1 MSREPNK
8 KGHQMSTSSTV
19 SPTQLRHA
27 IRSGDHTANTSGFCQ
42 GFVQCNLV
50 ILPAEFAKDFL
61 AFCEANPKPCPLI
74 AMSEPGN
81 PSIPQLG
88 QNLDIRTDIP
98 RYKVFENGIVTSEV
112 NDITEL
118 WRDDLVAFLL
128 GCSFSFEEALI
139 ADGLDVRNVSEQVNV
154 PMYIS
159 NIDCTPAGPF
169 EGKMV
174 VSMRPFAPEEAL
186 RAADI
191 SSRFPSVHGEPI
203 HYANPEDIGITDISR
218 PDYGDPV
225 TIKPREHPLFWACGV
240 TPQIALAAA
249 KLPFCITHAPGC
261 MLVTDL
267 KNTDLAVSDN

>member
-1 MSREPNK
+1 MSE
-8 KGHQMSTSSTV
+8 SSIA

-50 ILPAEFAKDFL
+50 ILPAESAEDFL

-81 PSIPQLG
+81 PSIPKLG
-88 QNLDIRTDIP
+88 QDLDIRTDVP

-112 NDITEL
+112 SDITEL

-159 NIDCTPAGPF
+159 NIDCTPIGPF

-186 RAADI
+186 RAANI
-191 SSRFPSVHGEPI
+191 CSRFPSVHGEPI

-225 TIKPREHPLFWACGV
+225 TINPREHPLFWACGV

-249 KLPFCITHAPGC
+249 KLPFCITHVPGC

-267 KNTDLAVSDN
+267 KNTDLAVSDK